1 MLGNNSESSEFNRS
15 AADESQPRALPD
27 QFTLIL
33 RAAYFILLLATSFCP
48 SAWSQ
53 TGDFASLASSAD
65 AARQQGDIPRAIELY
80 RKATEENPNWPDGW
94 WFLGILQY
102 DGNQYTG
109 AKEALS
115 RYLQLTPNAAP
126 ALALR
131 GLCEFEMSD
140 YPESLQDLDLA
151 ASRGA
156 ANQPRNARIILYHQA
171 LLLIHFGRFEESLAK
186 FALLAKQGSDNQ
198 DLPIGIGLAGLRMNL
213 LPKDVPAAQI
223 PKLSAIGNAAVRV
236 MKQDYD
242 AGRQAFQSLFTQYP
256 QVANIHYLYGY
267 LLFATKPEQA
277 LAQFREELAISPH
290 SPHGHAMCAWALEL
304 QGDYAAALEDAT
316 KAATE
321 DPSLPMGQLVY
332 GRALVETGDLIGALP
347 HLENVLRSEP
357 SNLEAHLAIV
367 KAYSKLG
374 RSEDARRERLLSLSI
389 SQVSSSQP
397 SSSQQGAAPVA
408 SP

>member
-1 MLGNNSESSEFNRS
+1 MRVELGNNSESSEFDRS
-15 AADESQPRALPD
+15 GVDELRPRALPNK
-27 QFTLIL
+27 LIL
-33 RAAYFILLLATSFCP
+33 LVRAVCFILLLATSVFP
-48 SAWSQ
+48 RAWSQ
-53 TGDFASLASSAD
+53 TSDFASLSSSAD
-65 AARQQGDIPRAIELY
+65 AARQQGDVPRAIELY
-80 RKATEENPNWPDGW
+80 RRAIEENPNWADGW

-131 GLCEFEMSD
+131 GLCEFEMGD
-140 YPESLQDLDLA
+140 YPASLQDLDLA
-151 ASRGA
+151 VSRGA

-198 DLPIGIGLAGLRMNL
+198 DLQIGIGLAGLRMNL
-213 LPKDVPAAQI
+213 LPKDVPPPQVSM
-223 PKLSAIGNAAVRV
+223 LSAIGNAALHV
-236 MKQDYD
+236 MSQDYD
-242 AGRQAFQSLFTQYP
+242 GGREAFQSLFMQYP
-256 QVANIHYLYGY
+256 QVANLHYLYGY

-277 LAQFREELAISPH
+277 LSQFREELAISPH
-290 SPHGHAMCAWALEL
+290 SSNAHAMCAWSLEL
-304 QGDYAAALEDAT
+304 QGDYAAALDDAS
-316 KAATE
+316 KATNE
-321 DPSLPMGQLVY
+321 DPSLPMSQLVY
-332 GRALVETGDLIGALP
+332 GRALVETGDINGALP

-357 SNLEAHLAIV
+357 GNLEAHLAIV

-389 SQVSSSQP
+389 SQE
-397 SSSQQGAAPVA
+397 GAAPVA

>member
-33 RAAYFILLLATSFCP
+33 RAAYFVLLLATSFCP

-65 AARQQGDIPRAIELY
+65 AARQQGDIPMAIELY

-102 DGNQYTG
+102 DGNQYAG

-198 DLPIGIGLAGLRMNL
+198 DLPIGIGLAGLRINL

-223 PKLSAIGNAAVRV
+223 PKLSAIGNAALRV
-236 MKQDYD
+236 MNEDYD

-267 LLFATKPEQA
+267 LLFATRPEQA
-277 LAQFREELAISPH
+277 LSQFREELAISPH
-290 SPHGHAMCAWALEL
+290 SPHAHAMCAWALEL
-304 QGDYAAALEDAT
+304 QGDYAAAVEDAA

-332 GRALVETGDLIGALP
+332 GRALVETGDIIGALP

-357 SNLEAHLAIV
+357 GNLEAHLAIV
-367 KAYSKLG
+367 
-374 RSEDARRERLLSLSI
+374 
-389 SQVSSSQP
+389 
-397 SSSQQGAAPVA
+397 
-408 SP
+408 